1 MKIEKRPNLGLTNA
15 AKRNRITLRSV
26 RVPTIRYNGFEISCS
41 SVEEAAEL
49 VAKLESQ
56 ESKKIKRG
64 VQVQGLDPVFSRLFG
79 GVETSPWTREAFWA
93 FIEQVGETQRRI
105 LALLVEKRK
114 VTDQEMRKALK
125 LESNQQLAGF
135 LSGISK
141 QAGAHNIPAR
151 SVFTIENESESGEV
165 KKTYVVAWDFLRM
178 ATDQNWPAE

>member
-79 GVETSPWTREAFWA
+79 GVEPKLC
-93 FIEQVGETQRRI
+93 IE
-105 LALLVEKRK
+105 LA
-114 VTDQEMRKALK
+114 
-125 LESNQQLAGF
+125 
-135 LSGISK
+135 
-141 QAGAHNIPAR
+141 
-151 SVFTIENESESGEV
+151 
-165 KKTYVVAWDFLRM
+165 
-178 ATDQNWPAE
+178 